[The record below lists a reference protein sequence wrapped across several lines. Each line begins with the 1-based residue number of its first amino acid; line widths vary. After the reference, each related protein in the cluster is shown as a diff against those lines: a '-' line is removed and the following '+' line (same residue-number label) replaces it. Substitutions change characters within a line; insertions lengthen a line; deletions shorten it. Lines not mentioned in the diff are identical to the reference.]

1 MLYFHSIYFTFLK
14 ELVMLRKFT
23 LLILACF
30 LMHNANGQS
39 FSNGTLNAEVG
50 LNAYTASLSAEYKS
64 KWLVNAGYQ
73 TNDFHFLNIED
84 VSSNS
89 DAFKDRLYGAV
100 LFSLLKTEKINHH
113 LGVGAAFYGTT
124 NSAGSAALGLSG
136 SLNYKL
142 TYPIS
147 DKLAASGN
155 LYILNGQPNELSV
168 GINYIIF

>member
-1 MLYFHSIYFTFLK
+1 MSNKIPL
-14 ELVMLRKFT
+14 LVLAT
-23 LLILACF
+23 LWFYNL
-30 LMHNANGQS
+30 NGQS

-73 TNDFHFLNIED
+73 TNDYHFLNIED
-84 VSSNS
+84 IANNT

-100 LFSLLKTEKINHH
+100 LLPLLKTEKINHH
-113 LGVGAAFYGTT
+113 LGLGAAFYGTT

-136 SLNYKL
+136 SLIYKL
-142 TYPIS
+142 IYPIS